1 MNTGNTT
8 AKNLE
13 RIKRFRLID
22 DEFMSV
28 CFKDNIECTELVVR
42 IVLDRK
48 DIRVKEVHVQ
58 NQLKNLHGRSVTLD
72 IYAVDADNR
81 RYNIEIQKTDAGA
94 GAKRARYHSSMID
107 TNLLKKGND
116 TEKLPETFVIFI
128 TEHDVLKQGL
138 PIYHIDRIIKENG
151 DSFGDGSHIIYV
163 NGSIKGEDALGKLME
178 DFFCDEPDRMN
189 YKILADRTRQFKE
202 DMKGVMDMSSVV
214 DEIREEGRVE
224 GKLETSRQTAI
235 KMLRLGKLSL
245 DDIAECTELSL
256 SEIMKLAREN
266 DILIK

>member
-42 IVLDRK
+42 IILDRK
-48 DIRVKEVHVQ
+48 DIRVNEVHVQ
-58 NQLKNLHGRSVTLD
+58 HQLKNLQGRSVTLD
-72 IYAVDADNR
+72 IYAVDADNK

-116 TEKLPETFVIFI
+116 AEKLPETFVIFI
-128 TEHDVLKQGL
+128 TEHDVLKHGL
-138 PIYHIDRIIKENG
+138 PIYHIDRIIKESG

-178 DFFCDEPDRMN
+178 DFF
-189 YKILADRTRQFKE
+189 F
-202 DMKGVMDMSSVV
+202 V
-214 DEIREEGRVE
+214 
-224 GKLETSRQTAI
+224 
-235 KMLRLGKLSL
+235 
-245 DDIAECTELSL
+245 
-256 SEIMKLAREN
+256 
-266 DILIK
+266 